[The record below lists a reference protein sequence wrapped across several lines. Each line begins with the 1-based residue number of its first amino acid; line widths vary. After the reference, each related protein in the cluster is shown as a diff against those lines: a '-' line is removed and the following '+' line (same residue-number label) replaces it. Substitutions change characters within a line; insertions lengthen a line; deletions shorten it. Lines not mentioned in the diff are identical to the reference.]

1 MTFLFHNHLLETP
14 MMKRLF
20 CATAALALAA
30 GAAVAQTPEAAAVP
44 PAPAAAE
51 TPAPVASPPPAA
63 APAAPAAAPAAPV
76 IDPNVYQVLRPGDRA
91 MSCEQIGAE
100 ANTLNAMLM
109 ARQAEAAKQAQ
120 RAKQGRGMAGGLA
133 SGVLGGAARYGLA
146 RGMVGG
152 AFSPFAAQAL
162 SAVADSTSQA
172 VGQAVAAGG
181 DVAAPT
187 VSPEQQRMNHLL
199 GIYREKGC

>member
-1 MTFLFHNHLLETP
+1 

-30 GAAVAQTPEAAAVP
+30 GAAVAQTPDATALPPVPAAEAP
-44 PAPAAAE
+44 PAADAL
-51 TPAPVASPPPAA
+51 PPAA
-63 APAAPAAAPAAPV
+63 APAPPAAPAAPV

-100 ANTLNAMLM
+100 ANTLNAQLM
-109 ARQAEAAKQAQ
+109 AEQAEAAKQAQ

-187 VSPEQQRMNHLL
+187 VSPQQQRMNHLL
-199 GIYREKGC
+199 GLYREKAC

>member
-1 MTFLFHNHLLETP
+1 
-14 MMKRLF
+14 MKRLI

-30 GAAVAQTPEAAAVP
+30 GAAVAQTPDATALP
-44 PAPAAAE
+44 PAPAE
-51 TPAPVASPPPAA
+51 NPPPAE
-63 APAAPAAAPAAPV
+63 PAAPAALPPAPM

-91 MSCEQIGAE
+91 MSCEQIGGE
-100 ANTLNAMLM
+100 ANTLNAQLM
-109 ARQAEAAKQAQ
+109 AEQAEAAKQAQ

-162 SAVADSTSQA
+162 SAVADSSSQA

-181 DVAAPT
+181 EVAAPT
-187 VSPEQQRMNHLL
+187 VSPQQQRMNHLL
-199 GIYREKGC
+199 GLYREKGC

>member
-1 MTFLFHNHLLETP
+1 

-20 CATAALALAA
+20 CATAALALVA
-30 GAAVAQTPEAAAVP
+30 GAAVAQTPDATALP
-44 PAPAAAE
+44 PVPAAEA
-51 TPAPVASPPPAA
+51 PPAA
-63 APAAPAAAPAAPV
+63 EALPPVAPPAAPAAPV

-100 ANTLNAMLM
+100 ANTLNAQLV
-109 ARQAEAAKQAQ
+109 AEQAEAAKQAQ

-187 VSPEQQRMNHLL
+187 VSPQQQRMNHLL
-199 GIYREKGC
+199 GLYREKAC

>member
-1 MTFLFHNHLLETP
+1 

-30 GAAVAQTPEAAAVP
+30 GAAVAQTPDAAALPPVPAAEAP
-44 PAPAAAE
+44 PAADALPPAATA
-51 TPAPVASPPPAA
+51 APPA
-63 APAAPAAAPAAPV
+63 APAAPL

-100 ANTLNAMLM
+100 ANTLNAQLM
-109 ARQAEAAKQAQ
+109 AEQAEAAKQAQ

-172 VGQAVAAGG
+172 VGQAVAVGG

-187 VSPEQQRMNHLL
+187 VSPQQQRMNHLL
-199 GIYREKGC
+199 GLYREKAC

>member
-1 MTFLFHNHLLETP
+1 
-14 MMKRLF
+14 MKRLI

-30 GAAVAQTPEAAAVP
+30 GAAVAQTPDATALP
-44 PAPAAAE
+44 PAPAE
-51 TPAPVASPPPAA
+51 
-63 APAAPAAAPAAPV
+63 PAAPAALPPAPM

-91 MSCEQIGAE
+91 MSCEQIGGE
-100 ANTLNAMLM
+100 ANTLNAQLM
-109 ARQAEAAKQAQ
+109 AEQAEAAKQAQ

-162 SAVADSTSQA
+162 SAVADSSSQA

-181 DVAAPT
+181 EVAAPT
-187 VSPEQQRMNHLL
+187 VSPQQQRMNHLL
-199 GIYREKGC
+199 GLYREKGC

>member
-1 MTFLFHNHLLETP
+1 

-30 GAAVAQTPEAAAVP
+30 GAAVAQTPDAAALPPVPAAEAP
-44 PAPAAAE
+44 PATDALPPAA
-51 TPAPVASPPPAA
+51 PPA
-63 APAAPAAAPAAPV
+63 APAAPL

-100 ANTLNAMLM
+100 ANTLNAQLM
-109 ARQAEAAKQAQ
+109 AEQAEAAKQAQ

-187 VSPEQQRMNHLL
+187 VSPQQQRMNHLL
-199 GIYREKGC
+199 GLYREKAC

>member
-1 MTFLFHNHLLETP
+1 
-14 MMKRLF
+14 MKRLF
-20 CATAALALAA
+20 CASAALALVA
-30 GAAVAQTPEAAAVP
+30 GAAVAQTPDPSVTS
-44 PAPAAAE
+44 PAPAQSPSSPVVEGAP
-51 TPAPVASPPPAA
+51 PAPPAA
-63 APAAPAAAPAAPV
+63 APWV
-76 IDPNVYQVLRPGDRA
+76 DPNVYQVLRPGDRA

-100 ANTLNAMLM
+100 ANTLNAQLM
-109 ARQAEAAKQAQ
+109 AEQAEAAKQAQ
-120 RAKQGRGMAGGLA
+120 RAKQGRGLAGGLA

-181 DVAAPT
+181 EVAAPT
-187 VSPEQQRMNHLL
+187 VSPQQQRMNHLL
-199 GIYREKGC
+199 GLYREKAC

>member
-1 MTFLFHNHLLETP
+1 
-14 MMKRLF
+14 MKRLF

-30 GAAVAQTPEAAAVP
+30 GAAVAQTPDAVALPPVPAAEAPPAESLP
-44 PAPAAAE
+44 PAPAAA
-51 TPAPVASPPPAA
+51 PASPL
-63 APAAPAAAPAAPV
+63 

-100 ANTLNAMLM
+100 ANTLNAQLM
-109 ARQAEAAKQAQ
+109 AEQAEAAQQAQ

-187 VSPEQQRMNHLL
+187 VSPQQQRMNHLL
-199 GIYREKGC
+199 GLYREKAC

>member
-1 MTFLFHNHLLETP
+1 MMT
-14 MMKRLF
+14 RLF

-30 GAAVAQTPEAAAVP
+30 GAAVAQTPDAAALPPVPAAEAP
-44 PAPAAAE
+44 PAADAL
-51 TPAPVASPPPAA
+51 PPAA
-63 APAAPAAAPAAPV
+63 APAPPAAPAAPV

-100 ANTLNAMLM
+100 ANTLNAQLM
-109 ARQAEAAKQAQ
+109 AEQAEAAKQAQ

-187 VSPEQQRMNHLL
+187 VSPQQQRMNHLL
-199 GIYREKGC
+199 GLYREKAC

>member
-1 MTFLFHNHLLETP
+1 
-14 MMKRLF
+14 MKRLF

-30 GAAVAQTPEAAAVP
+30 GAAVAQTPESETLPPAAIAAPAESPP
-44 PAPAAAE
+44 PAPAAA
-51 TPAPVASPPPAA
+51 PASPL
-63 APAAPAAAPAAPV
+63 

-100 ANTLNAMLM
+100 ANTLNAQLM
-109 ARQAEAAKQAQ
+109 AEQAEAAKQAQ

-133 SGVLGGAARYGLA
+133 GGVLGGAARYGLA

-162 SAVADSTSQA
+162 SAVADSSSQA
-172 VGQAVAAGG
+172 VGQAIAAGG
-181 DVAAPT
+181 EVDAPT
-187 VSPEQQRMNHLL
+187 VSPQQQRMNHLL
-199 GIYREKGC
+199 GLYREKAC

>member
-1 MTFLFHNHLLETP
+1 METQ

-30 GAAVAQTPEAAAVP
+30 GAAVAQTPDAAALPPVPAAEAP
-44 PAPAAAE
+44 PATEALPPAA
-51 TPAPVASPPPAA
+51 PPA
-63 APAAPAAAPAAPV
+63 APAAPL

-100 ANTLNAMLM
+100 ANTLNAQLM
-109 ARQAEAAKQAQ
+109 AEQAEAAKQAQ

-187 VSPEQQRMNHLL
+187 VSPQQQRMNHLL
-199 GIYREKGC
+199 GLYREKAC

>member
-1 MTFLFHNHLLETP
+1 
-14 MMKRLF
+14 MKRLF
-20 CATAALALAA
+20 CATAALALIA
-30 GAAVAQTPEAAAVP
+30 GTAVAQTPAPQTPGPEAIPSTETSAQAQAQ
-44 PAPAAAE
+44 APAESSALAA
-51 TPAPVASPPPAA
+51 TPL
-63 APAAPAAAPAAPV
+63 

-100 ANTLNAMLM
+100 ANTLNAQLM
-109 ARQAEAAKQAQ
+109 AEQAEAAKQAQ

-181 DVAAPT
+181 EVAAPT
-187 VSPEQQRMNHLL
+187 VSPQQQRMNHLL
-199 GIYREKGC
+199 GLYREKAC

>member
-1 MTFLFHNHLLETP
+1 
-14 MMKRLF
+14 MKRLL
-20 CATAALALAA
+20 CATAALVLAA
-30 GAAVAQTPEAAAVP
+30 TGAVAQTTEAA
-44 PAPAAAE
+44 
-51 TPAPVASPPPAA
+51 PPPAA
-63 APAAPAAAPAAPV
+63 EAQPLAAHPAAEAPAAAPTAPLAPV
-76 IDPNVYQVLRPGDRA
+76 VDPNVYQVLRSGDRA

-100 ANTLNAMLM
+100 ANTLNAQLM
-109 ARQAEAAKQAQ
+109 AEQAEAAKQAQ

-162 SAVADSTSQA
+162 SAVADSSSQA

-181 DVAAPT
+181 EVAAPS
-187 VSPEQQRMNHLL
+187 VSPQQQRMNHLL
-199 GIYREKGC
+199 GLYREKAC

>member
-1 MTFLFHNHLLETP
+1 
-14 MMKRLF
+14 MKRLF

-30 GAAVAQTPEAAAVP
+30 GAAVAQTPDATALPPVPATEAPPAESLP
-44 PAPAAAE
+44 PAPAA
-51 TPAPVASPPPAA
+51 PL
-63 APAAPAAAPAAPV
+63 

-100 ANTLNAMLM
+100 ANTLNAQLM
-109 ARQAEAAKQAQ
+109 AEQAEAAKQAQ

-162 SAVADSTSQA
+162 SAVVDSSSQA

-187 VSPEQQRMNHLL
+187 VSPQQQRMNHLL
-199 GIYREKGC
+199 GLYREKAC

>member
-1 MTFLFHNHLLETP
+1 
-14 MMKRLF
+14 MKRLF

-30 GAAVAQTPEAAAVP
+30 GAAVAQTPD
-44 PAPAAAE
+44 PA
-51 TPAPVASPPPAA
+51 TLPPAA
-63 APAAPAAAPAAPV
+63 AAAPAESLPPAPAAAPAAPL

-100 ANTLNAMLM
+100 ANTLNAQLM
-109 ARQAEAAKQAQ
+109 AEQAEAAKQAQ
-120 RAKQGRGMAGGLA
+120 RAKQGRGLAGGLA

-162 SAVADSTSQA
+162 TAVVDSGSQA
-172 VGQAVAAGG
+172 VGQAVATGG
-181 DVAAPT
+181 EAAAPT
-187 VSPEQQRMNHLL
+187 VSPQQQRMNHLL
-199 GIYREKGC
+199 GLYREKAC

>member
-1 MTFLFHNHLLETP
+1 
-14 MMKRLF
+14 MKRLI

-30 GAAVAQTPEAAAVP
+30 GAAVAQTPDVATLP
-44 PAPAAAE
+44 PAPAE
-51 TPAPVASPPPAA
+51 SLPPVA
-63 APAAPAAAPAAPV
+63 APAVLPAAPMV
-76 IDPNVYQVLRPGDRA
+76 DPSVYQVLRPGDRA

-100 ANTLNAMLM
+100 ANTLNAQLM
-109 ARQAEAAKQAQ
+109 AEQAEAAKEAQ

-162 SAVADSTSQA
+162 SAVADSSSQA

-181 DVAAPT
+181 EVAAPT
-187 VSPEQQRMNHLL
+187 VSPQQQRMNHLL
-199 GIYREKGC
+199 GLYREKAC

>member
-1 MTFLFHNHLLETP
+1 
-14 MMKRLF
+14 MKRLI

-30 GAAVAQTPEAAAVP
+30 GAAVAQTPDPAALP
-44 PAPAAAE
+44 PAPAE
-51 TPAPVASPPPAA
+51 SLPPAA
-63 APAAPAAAPAAPV
+63 PPAPAPAAQPAAPV

-91 MSCEQIGAE
+91 MSCEQIGGE
-100 ANTLNAMLM
+100 ANTLNAQLM
-109 ARQAEAAKQAQ
+109 AEQAEAAKQAQ

-162 SAVADSTSQA
+162 SAVADSSSQA
-172 VGQAVAAGG
+172 IGQAVAAGG
-181 DVAAPT
+181 EVAAPT
-187 VSPEQQRMNHLL
+187 VSPQQQRMNHLL
-199 GIYREKGC
+199 GLYREKGC

>member
-1 MTFLFHNHLLETP
+1 
-14 MMKRLF
+14 MKRLF
-20 CATAALALAA
+20 CATAALALIA
-30 GAAVAQTPEAAAVP
+30 GTAVAQTPGPQTSGPEAAPSTQTTAQAP
-44 PAPAAAE
+44 GATPAE
-51 TPAPVASPPPAA
+51 SPAPVAPVA
-63 APAAPAAAPAAPV
+63 APL
-76 IDPNVYQVLRPGDRA
+76 IDSNVYQVLRPGDRA

-100 ANTLNAMLM
+100 ANTLNAQLM
-109 ARQAEAAKQAQ
+109 AEQAEAAKQAQ

-181 DVAAPT
+181 EVAAPT
-187 VSPEQQRMNHLL
+187 VSPQQQRMNHLL
-199 GIYREKGC
+199 GLYREKAC

>member
-1 MTFLFHNHLLETP
+1 

-30 GAAVAQTPEAAAVP
+30 GAAVAQTPDAGALPPVPAAEAP
-44 PAPAAAE
+44 PAADAL
-51 TPAPVASPPPAA
+51 PPAA
-63 APAAPAAAPAAPV
+63 APAPPAAPAAPV

-100 ANTLNAMLM
+100 ANTLNAQLM
-109 ARQAEAAKQAQ
+109 AEQAEAAKQAQ
-120 RAKQGRGMAGGLA
+120 RAKQGRGLAGGLA

-162 SAVADSTSQA
+162 SAVVDSSSQA
-172 VGQAVAAGG
+172 VGQAVATGG

-187 VSPEQQRMNHLL
+187 VSPQQQRMNHLL
-199 GIYREKGC
+199 GLYREKAC

>member
-1 MTFLFHNHLLETP
+1 
-14 MMKRLF
+14 MKRLF

-30 GAAVAQTPEAAAVP
+30 GAAVAQTPDAVALPPVPAAEAPPAESLP
-44 PAPAAAE
+44 PAPAAA
-51 TPAPVASPPPAA
+51 PASPL
-63 APAAPAAAPAAPV
+63 

-100 ANTLNAMLM
+100 ANTLNAQLM
-109 ARQAEAAKQAQ
+109 AEQAEAAKQAQ

-162 SAVADSTSQA
+162 SAVVDSSSQA
-172 VGQAVAAGG
+172 VGQAVATGG

-187 VSPEQQRMNHLL
+187 VSPQQQRMNHLL
-199 GIYREKGC
+199 GLYREKAC

>member
-1 MTFLFHNHLLETP
+1 
-14 MMKRLF
+14 MKRLF

-30 GAAVAQTPEAAAVP
+30 GAAVAQTPESATLPPAAVAAPAESLP
-44 PAPAAAE
+44 PAPAAA
-51 TPAPVASPPPAA
+51 PASPL
-63 APAAPAAAPAAPV
+63 

-100 ANTLNAMLM
+100 ANTLNAQLM
-109 ARQAEAAKQAQ
+109 AEQAEAAKQAQ

-187 VSPEQQRMNHLL
+187 VSPQQQRMNHLL
-199 GIYREKGC
+199 GLYREKAC

>member
-1 MTFLFHNHLLETP
+1 
-14 MMKRLF
+14 MKRLF
-20 CATAALALAA
+20 CATAALALVA
-30 GAAVAQTPEAAAVP
+30 GAAVAQTAEPTTLP
-44 PAPAAAE
+44 PAPAAE
-51 TPAPVASPPPAA
+51 TPASAEAPPLA
-63 APAAPAAAPAAPV
+63 APL
-76 IDPNVYQVLRPGDRA
+76 IDPSVYQVLRPGDRA

-100 ANTLNAMLM
+100 ANTLNAQLM
-109 ARQAEAAKQAQ
+109 AEQAEAAKQAQ

-162 SAVADSTSQA
+162 SAVADSSSQA

-187 VSPEQQRMNHLL
+187 VSPQQQRMNHLL
-199 GIYREKGC
+199 GLYREKAC

>member
-1 MTFLFHNHLLETP
+1 
-14 MMKRLF
+14 MKRLI

-30 GAAVAQTPEAAAVP
+30 GAAVAQTPDVTALP
-44 PAPAAAE
+44 PAPAE
-51 TPAPVASPPPAA
+51 SLPPAA
-63 APAAPAAAPAAPV
+63 PM
-76 IDPNVYQVLRPGDRA
+76 IDPGVYQVLRPGDRA
-91 MSCEQIGAE
+91 MSCERVGAE
-100 ANTLNAMLM
+100 ANALNAQLM
-109 ARQAEAAKQAQ
+109 AEQAEAAKQAQ

-162 SAVADSTSQA
+162 SAVADSSSEA

-181 DVAAPT
+181 EVAAPT
-187 VSPEQQRMNHLL
+187 VSPQQQRMNHLL
-199 GIYREKGC
+199 GLYREKGC